1 MTVQKTSKL
10 SGLVN
15 QSINQSINQLYLNTV
30 NGSASWFSSTL
41 KDGAFTAVNLNGP
54 IRTTFVVF
62 TETNQTQP
70 CPRIPHGVSYSLP

>member
-10 SGLVN
+10 SGLVIH
-15 QSINQSINQLYLNTV
+15 SH
-30 NGSASWFSSTL
+30 L

-70 CPRIPHGVSYSLP
+70 CPRIPQIPPPHPRAPLLRNHAQ